1 MYRITLGLKHELPFA
16 NLSRRFPRVL
26 VYRWCNSTVDYLE
39 VDCRSNTC
47 ADVSGWLKTY
57 SSQSGFELV
66 YEYTSPTHMSVIVN
80 CRCNAQN
87 STLRLAES
95 YGCLWVAPVTYLGG
109 EESFDLL
116 VFDYDR
122 FQKLFS
128 EYERLGDAVVKR
140 KVYVPANTLRDS
152 FAVSLSS
159 LFSSLTQ
166 RQIRVLEEAMTR
178 GYYEVPRR
186 TSIKQ
191 IAAALGLS
199 ESTTQEHLSR
209 AEAKVVRA
217 IAPYLRLYARTPQ
230 LSDEPAV
237 QGVREGYEQ

>member
-1 MYRITLGLKHELPFA
+1 M
-16 NLSRRFPRVL
+16 
-26 VYRWCNSTVDYLE
+26 
-39 VDCRSNTC
+39 
-47 ADVSGWLKTY
+47 
-57 SSQSGFELV
+57 V

-80 CRCNAQN
+80 CKCNAQN

-116 VFDYDR
+116 VFDYER

-128 EYERLGDAVVKR
+128 EYERLGEAVVKR

-152 FAVSLSS
+152 FTISLSS

-166 RQIRVLEEAMTR
+166 RQIRVLEEAMIR
-178 GYYEVPRR
+178 GYYEVPRK

-191 IAAALGLS
+191 IAAQLGLS

-230 LSDEPAV
+230 FTGEPAV
-237 QGVREGYEQ
+237 EGVREEGSEQ